1 MKLYEISEAA
11 RKLQELLEAGEI
23 DEQAVSD
30 TLEAIGAEEKLESYC
45 YVQKNLEAEVAAYKA
60 EIERMTARK
69 QSLEKQIDRLKAAQ
83 VEFLQA
89 SGQKKAKAGTFTLSL
104 RETMSCEIL
113 DESLIPAEFRVEIPA
128 SSRPDKKAMLAAM
141 KSGEEISGAQLKA
154 SYSVTAR

>member
-1 MKLYEISEAA
+1 MKLYEISETA

-89 SGQKKAKAGTFTLSL
+89 SGQKKAKAGTFSLAL
-104 RETMSCEIL
+104 RESEAVCVT
-113 DESLIPAEFRVEIPA
+113 DESAIPAAFWKPQPA
-128 SSRPDKKAMLAAM
+128 KLDKAAVKAA
-141 KSGEEISGAQLKA
+141 LKA
-154 SYSVTAR
+154 GEAVAGAALQTNTYLFVR

>member
-1 MKLYEISEAA
+1 MKLYEISETA

-23 DEQAVSD
+23 DEQTVAD
-30 TLEAIGAEEKLESYC
+30 TMEAIGAEEKLESYC

-89 SGQKKAKAGTFTLSL
+89 SGQKKAKAGTFSLSL
-104 RETMSCEIL
+104 RESEAVYVT
-113 DESLIPAEFRVEIPA
+113 DESEIPA
-128 SSRPDKKAMLAAM
+128 AFWKPQPAKLDKAAVKAA
-141 KSGEEISGAQLKA
+141 LKA
-154 SYSVTAR
+154 GEAVAGAALQTNTYLFVR

>member
-1 MKLYEISEAA
+1 MTLYEISEAA
-11 RKLQELLEAGEI
+11 RKLQELLESGEI
-23 DEQAVSD
+23 DEQTVSD
-30 TLEAIGAEEKLESYC
+30 TMEAIGVDEKLESYC
-45 YVQKNLEAEVAAYKA
+45 YVQKNLEVELAAFKA
-60 EIERMTARK
+60 EKERICSHIDT
-69 QSLEKQIDRLKAAQ
+69 LTKQIDRLKAAQ

-113 DESLIPAEFRVEIPA
+113 DESIIPAEFRVEIPA

-141 KSGEEISGAQLKA
+141 KNGEEISGVQLKA